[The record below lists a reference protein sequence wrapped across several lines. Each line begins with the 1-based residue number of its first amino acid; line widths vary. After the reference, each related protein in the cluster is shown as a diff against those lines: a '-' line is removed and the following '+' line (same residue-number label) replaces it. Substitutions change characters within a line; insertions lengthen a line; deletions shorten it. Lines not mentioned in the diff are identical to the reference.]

1 MLKFGEEETVELPGS
16 EWRLTTERSIQVGI
30 ITAIEDER
38 VLREVAGH
46 DPDFPVEASKNWP
59 SLIALKPKVA

>member
-38 VLREVAGH
+38 ALRAALGH
-46 DPDFPVEASKNWP
+46 DPDFPVESSKNWP
-59 SLIALKPKVA
+59 SIIALKPKVA